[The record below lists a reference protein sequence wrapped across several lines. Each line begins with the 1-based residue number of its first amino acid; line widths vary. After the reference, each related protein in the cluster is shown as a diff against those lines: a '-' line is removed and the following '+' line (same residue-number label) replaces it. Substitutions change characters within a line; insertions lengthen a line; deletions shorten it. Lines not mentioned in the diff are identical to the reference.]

1 MHCWRRGVMRRG
13 EGFAAQG
20 VRRALERG
28 VSAGHPAAPAG
39 VHCRAGPPVISASQ
53 HDHHTASPL
62 MLQLFFGQRV
72 PGHAGKA
79 VQRYRGHGQH
89 HDLRTLL
96 PVREC
101 LWPQPHGEKGRKG
114 GRRQSHEVTCGVE
127 RVAHSRPQRA
137 RRHGPTPPPATRPT
151 LVQGGAFDPA
161 TSNTS
166 SWVTCASPDCDCGVP
181 RCGCSDNV
189 CSYTRTY
196 AEQSSSSGVLV
207 KDALHLHDGAAPA
220 PVVFGCETRET
231 GEIFRQR
238 ADGLLGLGRSPNSL
252 LQQLVTLGEV
262 DNAFSIC
269 FGSVDGEGALVLGS
283 GGLPQDVG
291 LQVGIKQRMKAG
303 GDGARGRVAWVLNT
317 GLRGPSPPRHHSRRH
332 EPWVGGPA

>member
-1 MHCWRRGVMRRG
+1 MITTRHPRSCCSYFSASVFLGTPARRFSVIVDTGSTMTYVPCSQCGSACGPNHTVRRGGRG
-13 EGFAAQG
+13 GG
-20 VRRALERG
+20 GSPTR
-28 VSAGHPAAPAG
+28 S
-39 VHCRAGPPVISASQ
+39 RAGWSV
-53 HDHHTASPL
+53 
-62 MLQLFFGQRV
+62 
-72 PGHAGKA
+72 
-79 VQRYRGHGQH
+79 
-89 HDLRTLL
+89 
-96 PVREC
+96 
-101 LWPQPHGEKGRKG
+101 
-114 GRRQSHEVTCGVE
+114 
-127 RVAHSRPQRA
+127 SRIPA
-137 RRHGPTPPPATRPT
+137 RNALGAMAPPPAATRPT

-303 GDGARGRVAWVLNT
+303 GDGARDRVAWVLNT